1 MMVAESRG
9 AVTREVYCNMHL
21 RISKALSL
29 PEDFGIDEARQM
41 ANGDWAHDIADF
53 SGDSHVKIWLEEVK
67 KKFKKSLGMVSK
79 STAAKVGGWAINFH
93 GRSLR
98 VHCLSRPKTAPY
110 LVVSQQVGGWAQLRR
125 SMDGLRALFAKV
137 DTDGEHRTH
146 TYTPARTHAHTY
158 TQTNAHREHTRTQ
171 DASKC
176 LTRKRLAPVVSD
188 CLSVQQLTRARYL
201 ARRLGDDR
209 RAGVHGCSAYG
220 VRARAG
226 ACLGRGPPLPLPGS
240 RRRPVRHCLCLVC
253 STAVRG

>member
-1 MMVAESRG
+1 MLVAESRG

-29 PEDFGIDEARQM
+29 PEEFGIDEARQM

-67 KKFKKSLGMVSK
+67 KKFKESLGMISK
-79 STAAKVGGWAINFH
+79 STAKVGGWAINFH

-98 VHCLSRPKTAPY
+98 FHCLSLPKTAPF

-146 TYTPARTHAHTY
+146 THTHPRAHPRARTRTFTHKHAHTES
-158 TQTNAHREHTRTQ
+158 THTHTQ
-171 DASKC
+171 DAS
-176 LTRKRLAPVVSD
+176 
-188 CLSVQQLTRARYL
+188 
-201 ARRLGDDR
+201 
-209 RAGVHGCSAYG
+209 
-220 VRARAG
+220 
-226 ACLGRGPPLPLPGS
+226 
-240 RRRPVRHCLCLVC
+240 
-253 STAVRG
+253 